1 MRCSAVARQLTI
13 LRVIFICFQT
23 DKFTYEQMQEYLTSV
38 VEREVVEGIINTD
51 FVTKYTALAFLRRID
66 DINMSDT
73 RGGLYYS
80 LASPI
85 PKTDTLYTFIF
96 R

>member
-1 MRCSAVARQLTI
+1 MI
-13 LRVIFICFQT
+13 FQT

-73 RGGLYYS
+73 RGGS
-80 LASPI
+80 RI
-85 PKTDTLYTFIF
+85 PPRDGRTFFTLFF